1 MRKTRINKV
10 AVVLIIMLPCTFAQL
25 SYGETDAADPK
36 SPTAPENSPFPLKDY
51 SGDFW
56 TMPNLLGDWGGERN
70 ELAKKGITFEVDL
83 TQVFQGNARGGKSTS
98 GAWGYSGSADYWLKI
113 DTQRMG
119 LWPGGLI
126 TIHGE
131 TIFGNSPFG
140 SVGSILPVNLDA
152 LLPQPNPGLTTLSDV
167 YLTQFFSEKFGII
180 LGKVNP
186 MDLADNTVFANDEKT
201 QFLNTAFR
209 GNPVLFLYAPYT
221 CMIASFTY
229 LPNDWLTISAFAADN
244 NGSVTRSG
252 FDTAF
257 HSPMGTTVGT
267 EWEFKVKPWGLDGH
281 QRFGIGYS
289 NKNFTKLKQ
298 DPRTIIPPGATGA
311 ATDDSDYVIWYNF
324 DQYFY
329 VEEDD
334 PTQGVGIFGRFGYTD
349 GEVNPVQAFYSF
361 GVGGKG
367 IFQGRDNDTFG
378 LGYYYVDLSDDM
390 PGFLNVS
397 SEQGVELFYNFE
409 ITKSVHIT
417 PDLQWIINPGA
428 GFESRDNAVVLG
440 MRLQMS
446 F

>member
-1 MRKTRINKV
+1 MRKAKINQV
-10 AVVLIIMLPCTFAQL
+10 AVILIVVGLCTFVELAY
-25 SYGETDAADPK
+25 SKTDVSDPK
-36 SPTAPENSPFPLKDY
+36 SMTAPENSPFPLKDY

-56 TMPNLLGDWGGERN
+56 TRPNLLGDWDGERN
-70 ELAKKGITFEVDL
+70 ELAKKGITFEVDV
-83 TQVFQGNARGGKSTS
+83 TQVFQGNVRGGKKTS
-98 GAWGYSGSADYWLKI
+98 GAWGYSGSADYWLII

-119 LWPGGLI
+119 LWPAGLI

-131 TIFGNSPFG
+131 TIFGNSPFED
-140 SVGSILPVNLDA
+140 VGSIMPVNFDA
-152 LLPQPNPGLTTLSDV
+152 LLPQPDPGLTTLSQV
-167 YLTQFFSEKFGII
+167 YLTQFFSKEFGII
-180 LGKVNP
+180 VGKVDP
-186 MDLADNTVFANDEKT
+186 TGLADKNVFANDEKT

-209 GNPVLFLYAPYT
+209 ANPVLFLYAPYT
-221 CMIASFTY
+221 TMLASFVY
-229 LPNDWLTISAFAADN
+229 LPNDWLTISGFAADN

-257 HSPMGTTVGT
+257 HTPTGTAVGT
-267 EWEFKVKPWGLDGH
+267 ECELKVRPWGLNGN

-298 DPRTIIPPGATGA
+298 DPRTIIPPGGSGL
-311 ATDDSDYVIWYNF
+311 ATDDSDYVLWYNF

-329 VEEDD
+329 VEKDD
-334 PTQGVGIFGRFGYTD
+334 PTQGIGIFGRYGYTT
-349 GEVNPVQAFYSF
+349 GEVNPVQGFYSL

-367 IFQGRDNDTFG
+367 ICQGRDNDTFG
-378 LGYYYVDLSDDM
+378 LGYYYVDLSNDL
-390 PGFLNVS
+390 PGTLNVS

-428 GFESRDNAVVLG
+428 GFEGRDNALVLG
-440 MRLQMS
+440 VRLQMS